1 MAEKLFRHP
10 LTGLDEVMPWA
21 LLYPALPASST
32 DSDDVYGSHF
42 WDDSTP
48 AASTVTAPFSR
59 RASSRR
65 RFR

>member
-1 MAEKLFRHP
+1 MAEKLFRYP
-10 LTGLDEVMPWA
+10 LTGNDDATQWSILTG
-21 LLYPALPASST
+21 ALPYAT
-32 DSDDVYGSHF
+32 TGDDVYGSEF